1 MAIDTGLDTS
11 SAAPPSPASGAPPS
25 PAGQP
30 VALPVVERNLL
41 GDGGRDAQADAR
53 HVGEAG
59 KGEAGRGE
67 AGAYSAED
75 YKFTMPQGIDAQD
88 PAVSAF
94 ASAALDAGVSPET
107 AQRLVDAAA
116 PEIVKAMTQPYQAWK
131 DLQEN
136 WQTQVRNDPEIG
148 GAKFDRVVL
157 PTIAR
162 AMDRY
167 GDPGLREALA
177 VTGAG
182 NNPAIIRTLYTL
194 SRMVTEGRPVQGN
207 PAHGGKTPAER
218 MYPSHSGGR

>member
-88 PAVSAF
+88 PAVSVPAYIG
-94 ASAALDAGVSPET
+94 ASVIGYAPDVHGFDFTLGARNLFGREEVP
-107 AQRLVDAAA
+107 AQSDYNRTNPRVEVLRV
-116 PEIVKAMTQPYQAWK
+116 PGPGREVFMRMGY
-131 DLQEN
+131 
-136 WQTQVRNDPEIG
+136 
-148 GAKFDRVVL
+148 KF
-157 PTIAR
+157 
-162 AMDRY
+162 
-167 GDPGLREALA
+167 
-177 VTGAG
+177 
-182 NNPAIIRTLYTL
+182 
-194 SRMVTEGRPVQGN
+194 
-207 PAHGGKTPAER
+207 
-218 MYPSHSGGR
+218 